1 MPGYTPLMKGIQVKF
16 YGERRG
22 VIDILP
28 LLIRKMKQKITHPK
42 WYCYKLEKMSWTKK
56 LNLITLVKEIGI
68 FKIFPPVIE
77 STDSEE
83 EMTECYRQTAK
94 DSNNI
99 KTKISKILQGS
110 KSNQPEPPIN
120 NQQDE

>member
-1 MPGYTPLMKGIQVKF
+1 MGHGTHILPGYTPLMKGIQVKF

-22 VIDILP
+22 GGGFIDILP

-68 FKIFPPVIE
+68 LKIFP
-77 STDSEE
+77 
-83 EMTECYRQTAK
+83 Q
-94 DSNNI
+94 
-99 KTKISKILQGS
+99 LL
-110 KSNQPEPPIN
+110 
-120 NQQDE
+120 